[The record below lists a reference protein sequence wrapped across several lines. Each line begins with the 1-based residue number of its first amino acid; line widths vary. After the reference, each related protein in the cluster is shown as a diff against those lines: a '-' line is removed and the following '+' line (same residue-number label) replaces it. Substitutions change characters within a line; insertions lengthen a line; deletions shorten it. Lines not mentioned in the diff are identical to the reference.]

1 MKYIAI
7 TGKPFRAFTDFME
20 INHPEI
26 GLIGLRDKEETYRYP
41 QNVTHVFDLDFSSKE
56 RVKEGLPQIEEF
68 EIIGLESQYENGV
81 LAKAWI
87 GELLGLPCISAA
99 AALNATD
106 KGLMRKAFQEKSPQI
121 TPAFTVVSSEEEVRS
136 FATEHG
142 FPLILK
148 PANLAKSLLVTKND
162 TLEELLANFTYSK
175 EKIKKLY
182 ERWGVHHRTPTL
194 ILEEFLEG
202 NFYSV
207 DLVIDSEGKATA
219 FPPVDLVMASGIG
232 INDNYNYSRTL
243 PANLNDEDRKQ
254 LQSAAILGAQSLG
267 LTNSAA
273 HCELVLT
280 KKGPKII
287 EIGARFGGYRSK
299 MYNLSYGIN
308 MYELIYKLAIG
319 EPITVDYAFQAYT
332 AVYELF
338 PTTSGTFSHI
348 ENIEKV
354 RELPSFVSS
363 NNPVKPGQEAG
374 LSRDGFKFCAN
385 ITLSNHDKEVFR
397 KDCRFVEENAR
408 VVLK

>member
-7 TGKPFRAFTDFME
+7 AGKPFKAFTTFME
-20 INHPEI
+20 TAHPEV
-26 GLIGLRDKEETYRYP
+26 GLIGLKDKEENYRYP
-41 QNVTHVFDLDFSSKE
+41 ENVTHVFEFDFSSKE
-56 RVKEGLPQIEEF
+56 TVQEGLKQIEQF

-81 LAKAWI
+81 LAKAWV
-87 GELLGLPCISAA
+87 GELLNLPCISVT

-121 TPAFTVVSSEEEVRS
+121 TPAFTVVSNEEEVKA
-136 FATEHG
+136 FALEHG

-148 PANLAKSLLVTKND
+148 PANLAKSLLVTKSNN
-162 TLEELLANFTYSK
+162 LEELLTNFAYSK
-175 EKIKKLY
+175 EKISKLY
-182 ERWGVHHRTPTL
+182 DRWGVHHRTPTL

-207 DLVIDSEGKATA
+207 DLVIDSKGKATA

-232 INDNYNYSRTL
+232 VNDNYNYSRIL
-243 PANLNDEDRKQ
+243 PANIDSEDAEK
-254 LQSAAILGAQSLG
+254 LKEAAILGAQSLG

-319 EPITVDYAFQAYT
+319 EPITVDYKFQAYS

-338 PTTSGTFSHI
+338 PTTTGTFSHI

-354 RELPSFVSS
+354 RELQSFVSS

-385 ITLSNHDKEVFR
+385 ITLSSSDKEVFD
-397 KDCRFVEENAR
+397 KDCRFVKENAR
-408 VVLK
+408 VVLE